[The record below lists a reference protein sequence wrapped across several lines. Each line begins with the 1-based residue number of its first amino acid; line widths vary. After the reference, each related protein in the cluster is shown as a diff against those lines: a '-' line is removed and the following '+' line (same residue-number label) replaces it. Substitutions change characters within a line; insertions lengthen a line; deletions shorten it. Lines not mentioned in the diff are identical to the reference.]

1 MKEVSEYRQSVKH
14 IYYKQGDA
22 RKFNQPAF
30 DREIHGACLYG
41 VVVAM
46 QEVLKK
52 SEGATKEELL
62 GEMQIMMVDC
72 YSQMREKLK
81 IRIPELTIDELL
93 RQHEKEM

>member
-1 MKEVSEYRQSVKH
+1 VKEINEYRRSVRQ
-14 IYYKQGDA
+14 IFYPQGDT
-22 RKFNQPAF
+22 RKIAQHIF

-72 YSQMREKLK
+72 YSQIREKLK
-81 IRIPELTIDELL
+81 IRIPELSIDELL
-93 RQHEKEM
+93 RQHEN